1 MGPERR
7 AARVGGI
14 ERGLDHDARGPPGP
28 ASVRLRRGRSP
39 LGDRP
44 RGARGRRR
52 LRGGPPQQHGRRDRA
67 GRAHAVRALGL
78 AVLVLAAQPL
88 VLGAQPDIAAATA
101 ARGLPVDPLIQKAIE
116 GGAKHVSPDRVIAA
130 VRTLAARLDQAA
142 AALHDGGIATPEADV
157 VEGGADALNAG
168 LSADQ
173 VRDLVH
179 ASRAP
184 YDPAVT
190 LRVAATLAAL
200 GVPPQQAVE
209 LVEATIAAG
218 RAPADLLSLPSQVQA
233 SVARG
238 ATPAQAASGLGRA
251 AAHAP
256 GGRPPREPPPGQS
269 NPHKP

>member
-14 ERGLDHDARGPPGP
+14 ERGLDHD
-28 ASVRLRRGRSP
+28 
-39 LGDRP
+39 
-44 RGARGRRR
+44 ARGRRR

-88 VLGAQPDIAAATA
+88 ALGAQADVAARLEGRVPPQVVRAVRDIAAATA